1 MLENIK
7 LLTNC
12 TNDQLIN
19 LYIKKAKEE
28 VLNYCNLRTYDI
40 KLDNVVEDIV
50 ILKINQRGTEGLQ
63 SQSYSGSSESY
74 VNGYSDAILKQLNRF
89 KVKVKL
95 L

>member
-12 TNDQLIN
+12 TNDKLIN

-28 VLNYCNLRTYDI
+28 VLTYCNLQVYST

-63 SQSYSGSSESY
+63 SQTYSGSSESY
-74 VNGYSDAILKQLNRF
+74 INGYSESILKQLNRF
-89 KVKVKL
+89 KAKVKL